1 MSDERKE
8 PPACLPDF
16 FATEPSPRSW
26 CNVLL
31 TLMGLALAGALI
43 ALDIAEWSQVST
55 VSDTSLE
62 SSLGVSEDIM
72 IRCNAAF
79 GCRVEEKYTSAECGV
94 SADENVVAM
103 ERGETATFRMCASEG
118 WEDGVFVK
126 VRLGV
131 STEILRSPVEFLTGK
146 DNQPIGFPRVPLL
159 TNLANVGKK
168 TAAPVTMGLTLVEDH
183 TNNYFGGLVDKD
195 PLSVTSHWDVAF
207 AGDPASGTPCD
218 GSAFPSSDNFL
229 CYQLLL
235 KPTITKISQKRPFT
249 IFGMLEAWG
258 GAFGLVFG
266 IIGMATFWIE
276 ECLACRPQPAS
287 RNTLGNGIELSK
299 A

>member
-1 MSDERKE
+1 
-8 PPACLPDF
+8 
-16 FATEPSPRSW
+16 
-26 CNVLL
+26 
-31 TLMGLALAGALI
+31 
-43 ALDIAEWSQVST
+43 
-55 VSDTSLE
+55 
-62 SSLGVSEDIM
+62 M

-118 WEDGVFVK
+118 WEDGVFAK

-146 DNQPIGFPRVPLL
+146 DNQPIGFPQPLL

-195 PLSVTSHWDVAF
+195 PLKALPLLGRCVRGRPSR
-207 AGDPASGTPCD
+207 SGFLRRQCI
-218 GSAFPSSDNFL
+218 SQQYNFP

-235 KPTITKISQKRPFT
+235 KPLSSLKISRNSTFT

-287 RNTLGNGIELSK
+287 HK
-299 A
+299 